1 MIYTNLKDTLQNK
14 NIAKKVQECIEY
26 TNKNLEELKK
36 LEGGAYDIELGIK
49 MHVNTYETGTEEDKI
64 METHLKNLD
73 VQIMLCGEE
82 YVAFNISNN
91 MKVEKTEEE
100 KDLVIYS
107 GNVLFNV
114 LLKEGDVLILYPND
128 VHMPGL
134 KVKESK
140 KIKKL
145 VFKVPL
151 NEL

>member
-14 NIAKKVQECIEY
+14 NVAKKVQECIEY
-26 TNKNLEELKK
+26 TNRNLEELKK
-36 LEGGAYDIELGIK
+36 LDGGAYDIDLGIK
-49 MHVNTYETGTEEDKI
+49 MHVNAYETGTEEDKI

-114 LLKEGDVLILYPND
+114 LLKEGDILILYPND

-151 NEL
+151 KEL

>member
-1 MIYTNLKDTLQNK
+1 M
-14 NIAKKVQECIEY
+14 
-26 TNKNLEELKK
+26 
-36 LEGGAYDIELGIK
+36 
-49 MHVNTYETGTEEDKI
+49 
-64 METHLKNLD
+64 
-73 VQIMLCGEE
+73 
-82 YVAFNISNN
+82 AFNISNN

-114 LLKEGDVLILYPND
+114 LLKEGDILILYPND

-151 NEL
+151 KEL

>member
-1 MIYTNLKDTLQNK
+1 M
-14 NIAKKVQECIEY
+14 
-26 TNKNLEELKK
+26 
-36 LEGGAYDIELGIK
+36 
-49 MHVNTYETGTEEDKI
+49 
-64 METHLKNLD
+64 
-73 VQIMLCGEE
+73 
-82 YVAFNISNN
+82 AFNISNN

-134 KVKESK
+134 KVKESN

>member
-36 LEGGAYDIELGIK
+36 LDGGAYDI
-49 MHVNTYETGTEEDKI
+49 DKI

-82 YVAFNISNN
+82 YVAFNTSDN
-91 MKVEKTEEE
+91 MKIEKTDKE

-107 GNVLFNV
+107 GDVLFNI
-114 LLKEGDVLILYPND
+114 LLKNEDVLVLYPND

>member
-1 MIYTNLKDTLQNK
+1 MNQFTIQAQRALQL
-14 NIAKKVQECIEY
+14 A
-26 TNKNLEELKK
+26 
-36 LEGGAYDIELGIK
+36 IELAEECHHQYI
-49 MHVNTYETGTEEDKI
+49 GTEHILLGLVREGTAVAGKVLKANNVTEDKI

-82 YVAFNISNN
+82 YVAFNTSDN
-91 MKVEKTEEE
+91 MKIEKIDKE

-107 GNVLFNV
+107 GDVLFNI
-114 LLKEGDVLILYPND
+114 LLKNEDVLVLYPND

>member
-14 NIAKKVQECIEY
+14 NVAKKVQECIEY

-36 LEGGAYDIELGIK
+36 LDAGAYDIDLGIK
-49 MHVNTYETGTEEDKI
+49 MHVNAYETGTEEDKI
-64 METHLKNLD
+64 NLD

-114 LLKEGDVLILYPND
+114 LLKEGDILILYPND

-151 NEL
+151 KEL